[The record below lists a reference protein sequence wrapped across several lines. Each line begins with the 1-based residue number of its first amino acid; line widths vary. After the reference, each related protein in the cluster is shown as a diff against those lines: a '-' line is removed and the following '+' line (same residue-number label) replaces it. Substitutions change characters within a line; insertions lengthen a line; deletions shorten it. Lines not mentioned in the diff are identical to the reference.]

1 MQQPRERQ
9 FTSHPASAAHARS
22 FVADA
27 LAEWG
32 LDGQSDDILVCV
44 SELAT
49 NAIEH
54 AAPAGQDFLVR
65 VSLGNERLRVEVRDQ
80 GDGIPTVRDAT
91 ADDCHGRGLILV
103 GALADDW
110 GVAYGAGVS
119 KTVWAEFKPCV
130 PVPGHDAHTLT
141 PARSEPSASAVS
153 AGLFAS
159 LGVWTWIGADG
170 RGDPLGIVLLAHP
183 PARRRGETSERIEWE
198 MRSLADAFGLVEA
211 GRPLTDIGP
220 RVTLHPGARILLHP
234 DGSPFAVRVPAH
246 PRLARLLAE
255 RGELAIA
262 VGLDPLAVGA
272 APAEVD
278 LYVHCGLPSNRLH
291 IGCARAATSPRAR
304 GVIHTFGAAKS
315 P

>member
-1 MQQPRERQ
+1 MQQPRERP
-9 FTSHPASAAHARS
+9 FTSHPVSAAHART

-32 LDGQSDDILVCV
+32 LAGQSDDVLVCV

-54 AAPAGQDFLVR
+54 AAPAGRDFLVR
-65 VSLGNERLRVEVRDQ
+65 VVLRNERLRVEVRDQ
-80 GDGIPTVRDAT
+80 GDGIPAVRDAA
-91 ADDCHGRGLILV
+91 ADDCHGRGLFLV

-110 GVAYGAGVS
+110 GVSYETEVG
-119 KTVWAEFKPCV
+119 KTVWAEFK
-130 PVPGHDAHTLT
+130 LST
-141 PARSEPSASAVS
+141 PATGQRDRSPTPACCEPSAVS

-183 PARRRGETSERIEWE
+183 PARRHGETSERIERQ

-211 GRPLTDIGP
+211 GQPLTGIGP

-246 PRLARLLAE
+246 PLLARLLAE

-278 LYVHCGLPSNRLH
+278 SYVDRGLPSNRLR
-291 IGCARAATSPRAR
+291 IGCARAVTSTRAR
-304 GVIHTFGAAKS
+304 RAIHAIGAAKS